1 MLIID
6 DNNAEQF
13 TWRQPHQ
20 GGEKREYGLLAKK
33 DRAVSDRPIFGA
45 ADLPIIPME
54 EWPDRIADQERNKSS
69 LYHIWQ
75 DSGIGILDQDGLS
88 YCHAYS
94 AAMGLMMQRALQGLP
109 YVALS
114 ACSIGGPVT
123 NFRNAGA
130 YIGDDLKQCV
140 DVGCATYEYVAE
152 HAYRS
157 GNFKSG
163 WEENAKLH
171 RATEIFELED
181 NNTLQTGSA
190 LLQNKP
196 VQTGLD
202 WWGHAVTFMR
212 LLDLNKSLPATN
224 WARYG
229 IGFINSWSPSWGDGG
244 WGVLTGRKA
253 IANEQY
259 IFGQVVSSIN

>member
-1 MLIID
+1 VLIID

-20 GGEKREYGLLAKK
+20 GGERREYGLLSKK
-33 DRAVSDRPIFGA
+33 DGPYASKPRFGSA
-45 ADLPIIPME
+45 ELAIIPME

-69 LYHIWQ
+69 LFHIWQ
-75 DSGIGILDQDGLS
+75 DSGIGILDQNGLS

-114 ACSIGGPVT
+114 PCSIGGPVT
-123 NFRNAGA
+123 GYRNAGA
-130 YIGDDLKQCV
+130 YIGDDLEQCV
-140 DVGCATYEYVAE
+140 KVGCSTYDFVAE
-152 HAYRS
+152 HQYRQ
-157 GNFKSG
+157 GAFKDG
-163 WEENAKLH
+163 WEENAALH
-171 RATEIFELED
+171 KATEIFELED

-196 VQTGLD
+196 VQTGID

-212 LLDLNKSLPATN
+212 LLDLNKSLKATDWN
-224 WARYG
+224 RYG
-229 IGFINSWSPSWGDGG
+229 IDFPNTWSETWGKRG

-259 IFGQVVSSIN
+259 IFGQVVASLN